1 MMPTLDPHTTALS
14 QCRLAGSLDNG
25 DTRRRDVRGHRTLP
39 TQVAR
44 SAVATAKV
52 SDAWPDGKDR
62 GVDILAGEGLESV
75 EIAH

>member
-1 MMPTLDPHTTALS
+1 MATHDVAMYAGTAPFQPRWRS
-14 QCRLAGSLDNG
+14 
-25 DTRRRDVRGHRTLP
+25 
-39 TQVAR
+39 